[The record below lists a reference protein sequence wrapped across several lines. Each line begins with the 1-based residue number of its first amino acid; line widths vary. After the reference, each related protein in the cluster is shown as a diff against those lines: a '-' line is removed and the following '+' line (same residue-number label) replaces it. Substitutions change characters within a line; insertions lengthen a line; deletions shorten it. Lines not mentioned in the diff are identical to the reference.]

1 VIDGQEVDQQSALP
15 VGEAA
20 DRAGAIV
27 TEHIRS
33 IIEQAEANAEEIRR
47 DAHQEADAIRQ
58 QAAGSASRM
67 LERIRA
73 IEGPLAELVAELEH
87 EVGGGPS
94 ELDQQPPELDQQPS
108 EFDHQGP

>member
-1 VIDGQEVDQQSALP
+1 VLDRQEVDEQNAQQVEA
-15 VGEAA
+15 AA

-47 DAHQEADAIRQ
+47 SAQEEAETIRQ

-67 LERIRA
+67 LDRIRA
-73 IEGPLAELVAELEH
+73 IEAPLAELVAELER
-87 EVGGGPS
+87 EANVLPS
-94 ELDQQPPELDQQPS
+94 ELD
-108 EFDHQGP
+108 HQET